1 MLLGRDL
8 GGRCNLDGSDGLP
21 QLSVQTGVIY
31 PDGNHLIV
39 ATEFM
44 IARA

>member
-1 MLLGRDL
+1 MLLGREL

-21 QLSVQTGVIY
+21 QLLKQTGVIY

-39 ATEFM
+39 ASEFM
-44 IARA
+44 ITRA